1 MDKLGV
7 GCLHFSEVNATGFEV
22 EGLGLT
28 TVKKTFVVGG
38 FDLMRG
44 NTTGLVV
51 GGLDQPGV
59 STTRFEEGRLN
70 LTGAGTRGLDGTRFD
85 TVGLGTA
92 TRTEADV
99 GGVAEVADT
108 RVVEVL
114 CFEHA
119 PHGWVCA
126 TEDSAVGR

>member
-1 MDKLGV
+1 MDKLDV
-7 GCLHFSEVNATGFEV
+7 GCLHLSEVDATGFEV

-51 GGLDQPGV
+51 GGLDHPGV

-92 TRTEADV
+92 TRTEAELDD
-99 GGVAEVADT
+99 GGVAELPDT

-114 CFEHA
+114 CFEQA
-119 PHGWVCA
+119 PHGWVG
-126 TEDSAVGR
+126 AVGT